1 MQSSSNFTVAL
12 SQTTETANMLHV
24 CTSVHAETFTEG
36 GVEKVV
42 LCSRMVVRHSLGTF
56 PSTDWS
62 HYPSTAEPSAQA
74 QFQRE
79 DAAFHLWGCKNCLG
93 LCWSWGRKRWC
104 PCLQNVCCGWG
115 FVSPSKELQED
126 VSRLHN
132 VRGDRKDVNWLFS
145 GILQPVPK

>member
-24 CTSVHAETFTEG
+24 CTLVHAETFTEG

-79 DAAFHLWGCKNCLG
+79 DAAFHL
-93 LCWSWGRKRWC
+93 
-104 PCLQNVCCGWG
+104 
-115 FVSPSKELQED
+115 
-126 VSRLHN
+126 
-132 VRGDRKDVNWLFS
+132 
-145 GILQPVPK
+145 